1 MSDTRGEGWSKALGA
16 IAALGAGYGAR
27 KLVTFGW
34 KKITGKEPPDDL
46 HDPSKVSVGEA
57 VAWAVALG
65 VSMEVARLLA
75 ARAAT
80 KNMRRADSGA
90 Q

>member
-1 MSDTRGEGWSKALGA
+1 MSDRRGEGWSRALGA
-16 IAALGAGYGAR
+16 AAALAAGYGAR

-34 KKITGKEPPDDL
+34 KKITGKEPPDDP
-46 HDPSKVSVGEA
+46 HDPGVSVGEA
-57 VAWAVALG
+57 LAWAVALG

-75 ARAAT
+75 GRAAT
-80 KNMRRADSGA
+80 KNMRRVDSGV

>member
-1 MSDTRGEGWSKALGA
+1 MANDRGEGVSRALGA
-16 IAALGAGYGAR
+16 TAAFSAGYGAR

-34 KKITGKEPPDDL
+34 KKITGKEPPNDP
-46 HDPSKVSVGEA
+46 HDPRVSVGEA
-57 VAWAVALG
+57 LAWAVALG

-75 ARAAT
+75 GRAAT
-80 KNMRRADSGA
+80 KNMRRVDSGV

>member
-1 MSDTRGEGWSKALGA
+1 MADNRGEGVSRALGA
-16 IAALGAGYGAR
+16 TAAFAAGYGAR

-34 KKITGKEPPDDL
+34 KKLTGKEPPDDPQ
-46 HDPSKVSVGEA
+46 DPRVGVGEA

-65 VSMEVARLLA
+65 VSMEIARLLA
-75 ARAAT
+75 GRMAT
-80 KNMRRADSGA
+80 KNMRRSNSGA

>member
-1 MSDTRGEGWSKALGA
+1 MSETRGEGWSKALGA
-16 IAALGAGYGAR
+16 IAALAAGYGAR
-27 KLVTFGW
+27 KAVAFGW
-34 KKITGKEPPDDL
+34 KKITGKEPPEDV
-46 HDPSKVSVGEA
+46 HDPSKVSIGEA

-75 ARAAT
+75 ARAAA
-80 KNMRRADSGA
+80 KNMRRGDSGV

>member
-1 MSDTRGEGWSKALGA
+1 MADNRGEGVSRALGA
-16 IAALGAGYGAR
+16 TAAFAAGYGAR

-34 KKITGKEPPDDL
+34 KKFTGKEPPDDP
-46 HDPSKVSVGEA
+46 HDPRVGIGEA

-65 VSMEVARLLA
+65 VSMEIARLLA
-75 ARAAT
+75 GRAAT
-80 KNMRRADSGA
+80 KNMRRSNSGA